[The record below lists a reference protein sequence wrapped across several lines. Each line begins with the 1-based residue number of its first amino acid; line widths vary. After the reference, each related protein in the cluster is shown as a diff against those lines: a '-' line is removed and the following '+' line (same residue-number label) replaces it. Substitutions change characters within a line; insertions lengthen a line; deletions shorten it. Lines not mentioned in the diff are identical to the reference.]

1 MSPLDDVGL
10 AGLDTYLRAVA
21 EADAFSGVVRIEHDG
36 DPLFERAYGT
46 ASRRWG
52 VPVRTT
58 TRFDVASVTK
68 LFTAV
73 AVLQLVG
80 EGRLGLDDRIHDH
93 VDLAGTTI
101 PSEVTVRHLLT
112 HTSGIADDA
121 DEEAGESY
129 EALWVD
135 RPMYSVTRT
144 EDFLPGFVHKE
155 PNFAPGEGCR
165 YCNVGFVLAGLALES
180 VTGTTYRDHVR
191 EHVFARA
198 GMDGAGFFR
207 MDEAEPDVA
216 EGWEPVFDGPRSEG
230 RLTGW
235 RQNVYSYPP
244 VGSPD
249 GGAHVTAR
257 DLTRFWAAVRG
268 GELLPPD
275 LTRAFLTPQV
285 KHDDADTDETDDKD
299 AATVPRAASVHYGF
313 GLEFELL
320 ADGSVRSAYKEG
332 INTGSS
338 AILRHY
344 PDRPGA
350 GPGVGAGPTAEGDLP
365 PAGAPGVTVAVVC
378 NAESDA
384 WEPVRRIDAL
394 VLG

>member
-1 MSPLDDVGL
+1 MTALDDDAL
-10 AGLDTYLRAVA
+10 AALDTHLRAA
-21 EADAFSGVVRIEHDG
+21 ADADAFSGVVRIERDG
-36 DPLFERAYGT
+36 DPLFERAYGV

-52 VPVRTT
+52 VPVRAS

-73 AVLQLVG
+73 AVLQQVG

-101 PSEVTVRHLLT
+101 PRDVTIRHLLT

-135 RPMYSVTRT
+135 RPSYSVTRT
-144 EDFLPGFVHKE
+144 ADFLPGFVHKE
-155 PNFAPGEGCR
+155 PNFPPGGGCR
-165 YCNVGFVLAGLALES
+165 YCNVGFVLAGLALEA
-180 VTGTTYRDHVR
+180 VTGSTYREHVR

-198 GMDGAGFFR
+198 GMDRSGFFR

-216 EGWEPVFDGPRSEG
+216 EGWEPVREGPEG
-230 RLTGW
+230 EGPVTGW
-235 RQNVYSYPP
+235 RQNIYSYPP

-257 DLTRFWAAVRG
+257 DLARFWAAVRG

-299 AATVPRAASVHYGF
+299 AEGVERAASVHYGF

-338 AILRHY
+338 AMLRHY
-344 PDRPGA
+344 PDPA
-350 GPGVGAGPTAEGDLP
+350 AATDAPDALP
-365 PAGAPGVTVAVVC
+365 SAGAPGVTVVVVS
-378 NAESDA
+378 NGEAGA
-384 WEPVRRIDAL
+384 WEPVRQIDAL
-394 VLG
+394 VRG

>member
-1 MSPLDDVGL
+1 MTSLDDDAAL
-10 AGLDTYLRAVA
+10 AALDTHLRARA
-21 EADAFSGVVRIEHDG
+21 ASDAFSGVVRIERHG
-36 DPLFERAYGT
+36 EEVFERAYGI

-52 VPVRTT
+52 VPVRPT

-80 EGRLGLDDRIHDH
+80 DGRLRLDDRIHDH
-93 VDLAGTTI
+93 VDLAGTKI
-101 PSEVTVRHLLT
+101 PREVTLRHLLT
-112 HTSGIADDA
+112 HSSGIADDA

-129 EALWVD
+129 EDLWVE
-135 RPMYSVTRT
+135 RPSYSVTRT
-144 EDFLPGFVHKE
+144 ADFLPGFVHKE

-165 YCNVGFVLAGLALES
+165 YCNVGFVLAGLALEN

-198 GMDGAGFFR
+198 GMTASGFFR
-207 MDEAEPDVA
+207 MDEAVPDVA
-216 EGWEPVFDGPRSEG
+216 EGWEPVRTRGDDGTSGPV
-230 RLTGW
+230 TGW
-235 RQNVYSYPP
+235 RQNIYSYPP

-257 DLTRFWAAVRG
+257 DLTRFLAAVRG

-285 KHDDADTDETDDKD
+285 KHDDGDTEETEGKTGPDLPPADRTAE
-299 AATVPRAASVHYGF
+299 VHYGF

-338 AILRHY
+338 AMLRHY
-344 PDRPGA
+344 PDPVA
-350 GPGVGAGPTAEGDLP
+350 QTASADLP
-365 PAGAPGVTVAVVC
+365 PAGAPGVTVAVVS

-384 WEPVRRIDAL
+384 WEPVRFVDAL
-394 VLG
+394 VRG

>member
-1 MSPLDDVGL
+1 MTALDDAAL
-10 AGLDTYLRAVA
+10 SALDTHLRAA
-21 EADAFSGVVRIEHDG
+21 ADADAFSGVVRIERDG
-36 DPLFERAYGT
+36 DPLFERAYGV

-52 VPVRTT
+52 VPVRTS

-73 AVLQLVG
+73 AVLQQVG

-101 PSEVTVRHLLT
+101 PSGVTVRHLLT

-135 RPMYSVTRT
+135 RPSYSVTRT
-144 EDFLPGFVHKE
+144 ADFLPGFVHKE
-155 PNFAPGEGCR
+155 PNFPPGEGCR
-165 YCNVGFVLAGLALES
+165 YCNVGFVLAGLALEK
-180 VTGTTYRDHVR
+180 VAGTTYREYVR

-198 GMDGAGFFR
+198 GMDRSGFYR

-216 EGWEPVFDGPRSEG
+216 EGWEPVHEDPDDEGPV
-230 RLTGW
+230 TGW
-235 RQNVYSYPP
+235 RQNIYSYPP

-257 DLTRFWAAVRG
+257 DLARFWSAVRG

-285 KHDDADTDETDDKD
+285 KHDDGDTDETDDKD
-299 AATVPRAASVHYGF
+299 AEGVERAASVHYGF

-338 AILRHY
+338 AMLRHY
-344 PDRPGA
+344 PDA
-350 GPGVGAGPTAEGDLP
+350 GGPVPDGLP
-365 PAGAPGVTVAVVC
+365 PAGAPGVTVVVVS
-378 NAESDA
+378 NGEAGA
-384 WEPVRRIDAL
+384 WGPVRQIDAL
-394 VLG
+394 VRG

>member
-1 MSPLDDVGL
+1 MTALDDAAL
-10 AGLDTYLRAVA
+10 SALDTHLRAA
-21 EADAFSGVVRIEHDG
+21 ADADAFSGVVRIERDG
-36 DPLFERAYGT
+36 DPLFERAYGV

-52 VPVRTT
+52 VPVRTS

-73 AVLQLVG
+73 AVLQQVG

-101 PSEVTVRHLLT
+101 PSGVTVRHLLT

-135 RPMYSVTRT
+135 RPSYSVTRT
-144 EDFLPGFVHKE
+144 ADFLPGFVHKE
-155 PNFAPGEGCR
+155 PNFPPGEGCR
-165 YCNVGFVLAGLALES
+165 YCNVGFVLAGLALEK
-180 VTGTTYRDHVR
+180 VAGTTYREYVR

-198 GMDGAGFFR
+198 GMDRSGFFR

-216 EGWEPVFDGPRSEG
+216 EGWEPVHEGPDGDGPV
-230 RLTGW
+230 TGW
-235 RQNVYSYPP
+235 RQNIYSYPP

-257 DLTRFWAAVRG
+257 DLARFWSAVRG

-285 KHDDADTDETDDKD
+285 KHDDGDTDETDDKD
-299 AATVPRAASVHYGF
+299 AEGVERAASVHYGF

-338 AILRHY
+338 AMLRHY
-344 PDRPGA
+344 PDA
-350 GPGVGAGPTAEGDLP
+350 GGSVPDGLP
-365 PAGAPGVTVAVVC
+365 PAGAPGVTVVVVS
-378 NAESDA
+378 NGEAGA
-384 WEPVRRIDAL
+384 WGPVRRIDAL
-394 VLG
+394 LMG

>member
-1 MSPLDDVGL
+1 MTALDDAAL
-10 AGLDTYLRAVA
+10 AALDTHLRSA
-21 EADAFSGVVRIEHDG
+21 ADADDFSGVVRVERHG
-36 DPLFERAYGT
+36 EVLLERAYGV
-46 ASRRWG
+46 ASRRWS
-52 VPVRTT
+52 VPVRTG

-80 EGRLGLDDRIHDH
+80 DGRLGLDDRVHDH

-101 PSEVTVRHLLT
+101 PREVTIRHLLT

-129 EALWVD
+129 EELWVD
-135 RPMYSVTRT
+135 RPSYSVTRT
-144 EDFLPGFVHKE
+144 ADFLPGFVHKE

-165 YCNVGFVLAGLALES
+165 YCNVGYVLAGLALES
-180 VTGTTYRDHVR
+180 VTGTSYREHVR

-198 GMDGAGFFR
+198 GMDRSGFFR

-216 EGWEPVFDGPRSEG
+216 EGWEPVHEGPDDDGPV
-230 RLTGW
+230 TGW

-257 DLTRFWAAVRG
+257 DLARFWTAVRD

-285 KHDDADTDETDDKD
+285 LHHEGGTGETDG
-299 AATVPRAASVHYGF
+299 AEPAPSVHYGF

-320 ADGSVRSAYKEG
+320 ADGSVRSAYKDG
-332 INTGSS
+332 INTGAS

-344 PDRPGA
+344 PDPVAAGDGA
-350 GPGVGAGPTAEGDLP
+350 DALP
-365 PAGAPGVTVAVVC
+365 PAGAPGVTVVVLS
-378 NAESDA
+378 NSEAGA
-384 WEPVRRIDAL
+384 WDPIRRLDEIVR
-394 VLG
+394 G

>member
-1 MSPLDDVGL
+1 MTALDDAAL
-10 AGLDTYLRAVA
+10 ATLDTHLREA
-21 EADAFSGVVRIEHDG
+21 ADADTFSGVVLLERDG
-36 DPLFERAYGT
+36 EPLFERAYGV

-52 VPVRTT
+52 VPVRTS

-73 AVLQLVG
+73 AVLQQVG

-101 PSEVTVRHLLT
+101 PREVTIRHLLT

-135 RPMYSVTRT
+135 RPSYSVTRT
-144 EDFLPGFVHKE
+144 ADFLPGFVHKE
-155 PNFAPGEGCR
+155 PNFPPGEGCR

-180 VTGTTYRDHVR
+180 VTGTTYREYVR

-198 GMDGAGFFR
+198 GMDRSGFFR

-216 EGWEPVFDGPRSEG
+216 EGWEPVREGPEDEG
-230 RLTGW
+230 PVTGW
-235 RQNVYSYPP
+235 RQNIYSYPP

-257 DLTRFWAAVRG
+257 DLARFWAAVRG

-285 KHDDADTDETDDKD
+285 KHDDGDTDETDDKD
-299 AATVPRAASVHYGF
+299 AESVERAASVHYGF

-338 AILRHY
+338 AMLRHY
-344 PDRPGA
+344 PDA
-350 GPGVGAGPTAEGDLP
+350 GGSVPDGLP
-365 PAGAPGVTVAVVC
+365 PAGAPGVTAVVVS
-378 NAESDA
+378 NGEAGA
-384 WEPVRRIDAL
+384 WDPVRRIDAL
-394 VLG
+394 VRG

>member
-1 MSPLDDVGL
+1 MTALDDAAL
-10 AGLDTYLRAVA
+10 SALDTHLRAA
-21 EADAFSGVVRIEHDG
+21 ADADAFSGVVRIERDG
-36 DPLFERAYGT
+36 DPLFERAYGV

-52 VPVRTT
+52 VPVRTS

-73 AVLQLVG
+73 AVLQQVG

-101 PSEVTVRHLLT
+101 PSGVTVRHLLT

-135 RPMYSVTRT
+135 RPSYSVTRT
-144 EDFLPGFVHKE
+144 ADFLPGFVHKE
-155 PNFAPGEGCR
+155 PNFPPGEGCR
-165 YCNVGFVLAGLALES
+165 YCNVGFVLAGLALEK
-180 VTGTTYRDHVR
+180 VAGTTYREYVR

-198 GMDGAGFFR
+198 GMDRSGFFR

-216 EGWEPVFDGPRSEG
+216 EGWEPVHEGPDDEG
-230 RLTGW
+230 PVTGW
-235 RQNVYSYPP
+235 RQNIYSYPP

-257 DLTRFWAAVRG
+257 DLARFWSAVRG

-285 KHDDADTDETDDKD
+285 KHDDGDTDETDDKD
-299 AATVPRAASVHYGF
+299 AEGVERAASVHYGF

-338 AILRHY
+338 AMLRHY
-344 PDRPGA
+344 PDA
-350 GPGVGAGPTAEGDLP
+350 GGPVPDGLP
-365 PAGAPGVTVAVVC
+365 PAGAPGVTVVVVS
-378 NAESDA
+378 NGEAGA
-384 WEPVRRIDAL
+384 WGPVRQIDAL
-394 VLG
+394 VRG

>member
-1 MSPLDDVGL
+1 MTALDDAAL
-10 AGLDTYLRAVA
+10 AALDTHLRAA
-21 EADAFSGVVRIEHDG
+21 ADADAFSGVVLLERDG
-36 DPLFERAYGT
+36 EPLFERAYGI

-52 VPVRTT
+52 VPVRTS

-73 AVLQLVG
+73 AVLQQVG

-101 PSEVTVRHLLT
+101 PREVTIRHLLT

-135 RPMYSVTRT
+135 RPSYSVTRT
-144 EDFLPGFVHKE
+144 ADFLPGFVHKE
-155 PNFAPGEGCR
+155 PNFPPGEGCR
-165 YCNVGFVLAGLALES
+165 YCNVGFVLAGLALEK
-180 VTGTTYRDHVR
+180 VTGTTYREYVR

-198 GMDGAGFFR
+198 GMDRSGFFR

-216 EGWEPVFDGPRSEG
+216 EGWEPVHEGPDDEG
-230 RLTGW
+230 PVTGW
-235 RQNVYSYPP
+235 RQNIYSYPP

-257 DLTRFWAAVRG
+257 DLGRFWAAVRG

-285 KHDDADTDETDDKD
+285 KHDDGDTDETDEKD
-299 AATVPRAASVHYGF
+299 APDAERAASVHYGF

-338 AILRHY
+338 AMLRHY
-344 PDRPGA
+344 PDPA
-350 GPGVGAGPTAEGDLP
+350 ASTDAADALP
-365 PAGAPGVTVAVVC
+365 PAGAPGVTVVVVS
-378 NAESDA
+378 NGEAGA
-384 WEPVRRIDAL
+384 WDPVRRIDAL
-394 VLG
+394 VRG

>member
-1 MSPLDDVGL
+1 MTALDDAAL
-10 AGLDTYLRAVA
+10 SALDTRLRAA
-21 EADAFSGVVRIEHDG
+21 ADADAFSGVVRIERDG
-36 DPLFERAYGT
+36 DPLFECAYGV

-52 VPVRTT
+52 VPVRTS

-73 AVLQLVG
+73 AVLQQVG
-80 EGRLGLDDRIHDH
+80 EGRLGLDDGIHDH

-101 PSEVTVRHLLT
+101 PREVTIRHLLT

-135 RPMYSVTRT
+135 RPSYSVTRT
-144 EDFLPGFVHKE
+144 ADFLPGFVHKE
-155 PNFAPGEGCR
+155 PNFPPGEGCR
-165 YCNVGFVLAGLALES
+165 YCNVGFVLAGLALEK
-180 VTGTTYRDHVR
+180 VTGTTYREYVR

-198 GMDGAGFFR
+198 GMDRSGFFR

-216 EGWEPVFDGPRSEG
+216 EGWEPVHEGPDDEG
-230 RLTGW
+230 PVTGW
-235 RQNVYSYPP
+235 RQNIYSYPP

-257 DLTRFWAAVRG
+257 DLARFWAAVRG

-285 KHDDADTDETDDKD
+285 KHDDGDTDETDEKD
-299 AATVPRAASVHYGF
+299 APDAERAASVHYGF

-338 AILRHY
+338 AMLRHY
-344 PDRPGA
+344 PDPA
-350 GPGVGAGPTAEGDLP
+350 ALTDAPDALP
-365 PAGAPGVTVAVVC
+365 PAGAPGVTVVVVS
-378 NAESDA
+378 NGEAGA
-384 WEPVRRIDAL
+384 WDPVRQIDAL

>member
-1 MSPLDDVGL
+1 MTALDDAAL
-10 AGLDTYLRAVA
+10 AALDTHLRAA
-21 EADAFSGVVRIEHDG
+21 ADADAFSGVVLLERDG
-36 DPLFERAYGT
+36 EPLFERAYGV

-52 VPVRTT
+52 VPVRTS

-73 AVLQLVG
+73 AVLQQVG

-101 PSEVTVRHLLT
+101 PREVTIRHLLT

-129 EALWVD
+129 EELWVD
-135 RPMYSVTRT
+135 RPSYSVTRT
-144 EDFLPGFVHKE
+144 ADFLP
-155 PNFAPGEGCR
+155 
-165 YCNVGFVLAGLALES
+165 GFVLAGLALES
-180 VTGTTYRDHVR
+180 VTGTTYREYVR

-198 GMDGAGFFR
+198 GMDRSGFFR

-216 EGWEPVFDGPRSEG
+216 EGWEPVREGPEDEG
-230 RLTGW
+230 PVTGW
-235 RQNVYSYPP
+235 RQNIYSYPP

-285 KHDDADTDETDDKD
+285 KHDDGDTDETDEKD
-299 AATVPRAASVHYGF
+299 APGAERAASVHYGF

-338 AILRHY
+338 AMLRHY
-344 PDRPGA
+344 PDA
-350 GPGVGAGPTAEGDLP
+350 GGSVPDGLP
-365 PAGAPGVTVAVVC
+365 PAGAPGVTAVVVS
-378 NAESDA
+378 NGEAGA
-384 WEPVRRIDAL
+384 WDPVRRIDAL
-394 VLG
+394 VRG

>member
-1 MSPLDDVGL
+1 MTALDDAAL
-10 AGLDTYLRAVA
+10 SALDTQLRAA
-21 EADAFSGVVRIEHDG
+21 ADADAFSGVVRIERDG
-36 DPLFERAYGT
+36 DPLFERAYGV

-52 VPVRTT
+52 VPVRTS

-73 AVLQLVG
+73 AVLQQVG

-101 PSEVTVRHLLT
+101 PSGVTVRHLLT

-135 RPMYSVTRT
+135 RPSYSVTRT
-144 EDFLPGFVHKE
+144 ADFLPGFVHKE
-155 PNFAPGEGCR
+155 PNFPPGEGCR
-165 YCNVGFVLAGLALES
+165 YCNVGFVLAGLALEK
-180 VTGTTYRDHVR
+180 VAGTTYREYVR

-198 GMDGAGFFR
+198 AMDRSGFFR

-216 EGWEPVFDGPRSEG
+216 EGWEPVHEGPDDEG
-230 RLTGW
+230 PVTSW
-235 RQNVYSYPP
+235 RQNIYSYPP

-257 DLTRFWAAVRG
+257 DLARFWSAVRG

-285 KHDDADTDETDDKD
+285 KHDDGDTDETDGKD
-299 AATVPRAASVHYGF
+299 AEGVERAASVHYGF

-338 AILRHY
+338 AMLRHY
-344 PDRPGA
+344 PGA
-350 GPGVGAGPTAEGDLP
+350 GRSGPDAFP
-365 PAGAPGVTVAVVC
+365 PAGAPGVTVVVVS
-378 NAESDA
+378 NGEAGA
-384 WEPVRRIDAL
+384 WGPVRQIDAL
-394 VLG
+394 VRG